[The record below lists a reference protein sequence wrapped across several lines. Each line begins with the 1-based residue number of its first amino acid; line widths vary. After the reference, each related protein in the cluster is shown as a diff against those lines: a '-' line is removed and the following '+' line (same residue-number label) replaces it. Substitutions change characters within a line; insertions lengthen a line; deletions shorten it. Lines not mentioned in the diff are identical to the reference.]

1 MNSNKTIEAIK
12 ANDLF
17 KDLDFESLE
26 IPFDAKNFAEFKEGD
41 FIFSAGQPSEF
52 LYLLI
57 NGEVKIK
64 LNSIKRLFFKS
75 PNEFFGE
82 NEVLQKES
90 RDSSAVANSDCLVY
104 KLDEALVGKLVND
117 SSAIRSILLF
127 DDKKSGDEN
136 LQTHVQEEV
145 DKKISEAEHQSE
157 PAKIDINDLSDSTDF
172 YEPGIGSV
180 DINEPVYQPEPELE
194 PLIHEGYN
202 DNTSKSFNS
211 QIYNYSE
218 ETDSSVITDESI
230 DSIADEKEIM
240 SFNLQKT
247 SSSES
252 NEAINYKSDD
262 LDFSNQTPPVEYLNK
277 NDEASELSKL
287 ANFIM
292 QDVKAPLLTVKH
304 YSSLLSRFDLS
315 EEVKKVVMLIS
326 AQTNSVIDLLQASI
340 DFSEQNIKNKMEEI
354 SFNELMSNNLTLLS
368 DYVESRN
375 VKLFKKLD
383 EDVKINIDARKLYV
397 ACYYLARFS
406 CDLMKQG
413 GNLYVSSKVEK
424 DSVKLNL
431 KDDNKILN
439 SNNLNDA
446 HNVNFSHDGVSKT
459 GLSLA
464 ISKFLLESMD
474 CKLEI
479 NSSGTETNYIV
490 SIPVPLY

>member
-12 ANDLF
+12 SNDLF
-17 KDLDFESLE
+17 KNLDFESLE
-26 IPFDAKNFAEFKEGD
+26 IPFDEKNFLELKEGD

-64 LNSIKRLFFKS
+64 LNSIKKLFFKS
-75 PNEFFGE
+75 PNAFFGE
-82 NEVLQKES
+82 NEVVQKEL
-90 RDSSAVANSDCLVY
+90 RDSSSVANSDCLVY
-104 KLDEALVGKLVND
+104 KLDESLVSKLIND

-127 DDKKSGDEN
+127 DDKMAADEN
-136 LQTHVQEEV
+136 LQNHILEEV
-145 DKKISEAEHQSE
+145 DKKISEAELQSE
-157 PAKIDINDLSDSTDF
+157 PAKIDINDLNDSSDF
-172 YEPGIGSV
+172 YESGIGNV
-180 DINEPVYQPEPELE
+180 DNNESIYKPEPELDS
-194 PLIHEGYN
+194 LIHEGYI
-202 DNTSKSFNS
+202 DNTSKSINS
-211 QIYNYSE
+211 QMYNYSE
-218 ETDSSVITDESI
+218 ETDSSVITDENIEST
-230 DSIADEKEIM
+230 ADENEIM
-240 SFNLQKT
+240 TYNLKET
-247 SSSES
+247 ASSES
-252 NEAINYKSDD
+252 AESINYKFDD
-262 LDFSNQTPPVEYLNK
+262 IDISNQTIPAEYLNK
-277 NDEASELSKL
+277 NGDSSELAKL

-340 DFSEQNIKNKMEEI
+340 DFSKQNIKNKIEEL
-354 SFNELMSNNLTLLS
+354 SFNELMNNNLTLLS

-383 EDVKINIDARKLYV
+383 EDVKTNIDARKLYV
-397 ACYYLARFS
+397 ACYYIARFS
-406 CDLMKQG
+406 CDIMKQG

-439 SNNLNDA
+439 GNNLNDA
-446 HNVNFSHDGVSKT
+446 YDVNFSHDGVSKT

-479 NSSGTETNYIV
+479 MSSGTETNYMV
-490 SIPVPLY
+490 SIPVPL

>member
-1 MNSNKTIEAIK
+1 MNFNKTIEAIK

-17 KDLDFESLE
+17 KNLDFESLE
-26 IPFDAKNFAEFKEGD
+26 IPFDAKNFLEFKEGD
-41 FIFSAGQPSEF
+41 FIFSAGQPSDF

-64 LNSIKRLFFKS
+64 LNSIKKLFFKS

-82 NEVLQKES
+82 SEVLQKEL

-104 KLDEALVGKLVND
+104 KLDESLVSKLIND

-127 DDKKSGDEN
+127 DDKMATDEN
-136 LQTHVQEEV
+136 LQNHILEEV
-145 DKKISEAEHQSE
+145 DKKISEAELQSE
-157 PAKIDINDLSDSTDF
+157 PAKIDINDLNDSSDF
-172 YEPGIGSV
+172 YESGIGSI
-180 DINEPVYQPEPELE
+180 DNNESIYQPESELDS
-194 PLIHEGYN
+194 LVHEGYI
-202 DNTSKSFNS
+202 DNTSKSINS
-211 QIYNYSE
+211 QMYNYSE
-218 ETDSSVITDESI
+218 EADSSVITDENIEST
-230 DSIADEKEIM
+230 ADENEIM
-240 SFNLQKT
+240 TYNLQET
-247 SSSES
+247 ASIES
-252 NEAINYKSDD
+252 TESTNYKFDD
-262 LDFSNQTPPVEYLNK
+262 IDISNQTIPAEYLNK
-277 NDEASELSKL
+277 NGESSELAKL

-326 AQTNSVIDLLQASI
+326 AQTSSVIDLLQASI
-340 DFSEQNIKNKMEEI
+340 DFSAQNIKNKIEEL
-354 SFNELMSNNLTLLS
+354 SFNELMNNNLTLLS

-397 ACYYLARFS
+397 ACYYIARFS
-406 CDLMKQG
+406 CDMMKQG

-424 DSVKLNL
+424 DSLKLNL

-439 SNNLNDA
+439 GNNLNEAYD
-446 HNVNFSHDGVSKT
+446 VNFSHDGVSKT

-479 NSSGTETNYIV
+479 MSSGTETNYIV
-490 SIPVPLY
+490 SIPVPL